1 MTTKTNGRSC
11 QHLLAPRIK
20 LPHSSLHSYNL
31 KLSMAACLLRS
42 HLDLSKY
49 SGFYFIFLNCLF
61 SVAAITFSS
70 QLTSCLHSPPS
81 QVPQSEQ
88 SVFLHR
94 HDLMYDPQP
103 LASFRR
109 FSGPECFIYYLPQP
123 FGHHRQRK
131 VPSGINSW
139 CFLS

>member
-1 MTTKTNGRSC
+1 MPVKTNGRSC
-11 QHLLAPRIK
+11 YHLLESRVK
-20 LPHSSLHSYNL
+20 LTLSSLHSQNL
-31 KLSMAACLLRS
+31 MLSLAAWHLCS

-49 SGFYFIFLNCLF
+49 SGFYFIILNCLF

-70 QLTSCLHSPPS
+70 QLTSCLHGPPS

-103 LASFRR
+103 LASLRR
-109 FSGPECFIYYLPQP
+109 LSGPLSFIYYLLQP

-139 CFLS
+139 CFPS